1 MSAPAFDHAQTTD
14 APTTDDRTDA
24 PPSAPRAPSAAG
36 RLFLWVLGRIGR
48 DWRGPGLVIETPEGQ
63 THAFGPC
70 SGAPSGEPARLVI
83 HDWRMV
89 RRGLTGGDIGL
100 AEGYMAGE
108 WDTPDLARLLIVFA
122 DNFERLGRFASGAG
136 LSRAVEWFRHNLG
149 RLNTRRGA
157 RRNIVAHYDLGNAFY
172 ARWLDRSMTYSSA
185 FWPTPDLSLEEA
197 QEAKYA
203 ALADSIDLQPGH
215 RVLEI
220 GCGWGGFAEY
230 AARRGCTVVGLTL
243 SPSQRD
249 FAVARMEAA
258 GLSDRVEIRLRDY
271 RDETQTFDRI
281 VSIEMFEA
289 VGQQWWPT
297 YFRQVR
303 DRLKPGGRAGLQII
317 TIRDDLFAGYRK
329 RVDFIQRYVF
339 PGGMLPSR
347 ARLLELAAD
356 HDLTF
361 DHERS
366 LGLDYARTLNLWD
379 QRYRRQPSGMD
390 ATFDRLWRFYLA
402 YCEAG
407 FATRRTDVLQL
418 ALSAPETAG

>member
-1 MSAPAFDHAQTTD
+1 MTAPAFEHAD
-14 APTTDDRTDA
+14 AHA
-24 PPSAPRAPSAAG
+24 PSRAPSPAG
-36 RLFLWVLGRIGR
+36 RLFLWVLGRIGK
-48 DWRGPGLVIETPEGQ
+48 DWRGPGLVIQTPEGR
-63 THAFGPC
+63 THAFGPDSASPDS
-70 SGAPSGEPARLVI
+70 SGPAGEPARLII
-83 HDWRMV
+83 HDWKMV
-89 RRGLTGGDIGL
+89 SRGLTGGDIGL
-100 AEGYMAGE
+100 AEGYMANE
-108 WDTPDLARLLIVFA
+108 WETPDLARLLIVFA
-122 DNFERLGRFASGAG
+122 DNFERLGKFASGAG
-136 LSRAVEWFRHNLG
+136 LSRAVDWFRHNLG

-157 RRNIVAHYDLGNAFY
+157 KRNIIAHYDLGNDFY
-172 ARWLDRSMTYSSA
+172 GRWLDRSMTYSSA

-215 RVLEI
+215 HVLEI
-220 GCGWGGFAEY
+220 GCGWGGFAEF

-249 FAVARMEAA
+249 FAVARLERA
-258 GLSDRVEIRLRDY
+258 GLAERVDIRLKDY
-271 RDETQTFDRI
+271 RDETETFDRI

-289 VGQQWWPT
+289 VGQRWWGT

-303 DRLKPGGRAGLQII
+303 DRLKPGGKAGLQII

-347 ARLLELAAD
+347 KRLLELTQGHGLRLD
-356 HDLTF
+356 G
-361 DHERS
+361 ERS

-379 QRYRRQPSGMD
+379 QRYRRQPSGMEP
-390 ATFDRLWRFYLA
+390 AFDRLWRFYLA

-407 FATRRTDVLQL
+407 FSTRRTDVLQL
-418 ALSAPETAG
+418 ALSTPETAG

>member
-1 MSAPAFDHAQTTD
+1 MTAPAFEHADTH
-14 APTTDDRTDA
+14 AP
-24 PPSAPRAPSAAG
+24 SRAPSPAG
-36 RLFLWVLGRIGR
+36 RLFLWVLGRIGK
-48 DWRGPGLVIETPEGQ
+48 DWRGPGLVIQTPEGR
-63 THAFGPC
+63 THAFGPEAASPDS
-70 SGAPSGEPARLVI
+70 SGAAGEPARLII
-83 HDWRMV
+83 HDWKMV
-89 RRGLTGGDIGL
+89 SRGLTGGDIGL
-100 AEGYMAGE
+100 AEGYMANE
-108 WDTPDLARLLIVFA
+108 WETPDLARLLIVFA
-122 DNFERLGRFASGAG
+122 DNFERLGRFADGAG

-157 RRNIVAHYDLGNAFY
+157 RRNIIAHYDLGNDFY
-172 ARWLDRSMTYSSA
+172 GRWLDRSMTYSSA

-215 RVLEI
+215 HVLEI
-220 GCGWGGFAEY
+220 GCGWGGFAEF

-249 FAVARMEAA
+249 FAVARLERA
-258 GLSDRVEIRLRDY
+258 GLADSVDIRLKDY
-271 RDETQTFDRI
+271 RDETETFDRI

-289 VGQQWWPT
+289 VGQRWWGA
-297 YFRQVR
+297 YFRQVC
-303 DRLKPGGRAGLQII
+303 DRLKPGGKAGLQII

-347 ARLLELAAD
+347 QRLLELTQD
-356 HDLTF
+356 HGLRLDG
-361 DHERS
+361 ERS

-379 QRYRRQPSGMD
+379 QRYRRQPSGMQP
-390 ATFDRLWRFYLA
+390 AFDRLWRFYLA

-407 FATRRTDVLQL
+407 FSTRRTDVLQL
-418 ALSAPETAG
+418 ALSTPETAG

>member
-1 MSAPAFDHAQTTD
+1 MSASAFEHVSS
-14 APTTDDRTDA
+14 
-24 PPSAPRAPSAAG
+24 PSSPRAPSAAG
-36 RLFLWVLGRIGR
+36 RMFLWVLGRIGR
-48 DWRGPGLVIETPEGQ
+48 DWRGPGLIVETPEGHR
-63 THAFGPC
+63 HAFGPAA
-70 SGAPSGEPARLVI
+70 GGPAGDPARLVI

-89 RRGLTGGDIGL
+89 RRGLTAGDIGL
-100 AEGYMAGE
+100 AEGYMAAE
-108 WDTPDLARLLIVFA
+108 WDSPDLARLLMVFA
-122 DNFERLGRFASGAG
+122 DNFERLGRFADGAG
-136 LSRAVEWFRHNLG
+136 ISRAIEWVRHNLG

-157 RRNIVAHYDLGNAFY
+157 RRNIIAHYDLGNDFY

-185 FWPTPDLSLEEA
+185 YWPTPDLSLEAA

-220 GCGWGGFAEY
+220 GCGWGGFAEF

-249 FAVARMEAA
+249 YAIARLQKG
-258 GLSDRVEIRLRDY
+258 GLADRVDIRLKDY
-271 RDETQTFDRI
+271 RDETETFDRI

-289 VGQQWWPT
+289 VGRQWWPT

-303 DRLKPGGRAGLQII
+303 DRLRPGGRAGLQII
-317 TIRDDLFAGYRK
+317 TIRDDLFAAYRK

-347 ARLLELAAD
+347 ARLVELATD
-356 HDLTF
+356 HDLTW
-361 DHERS
+361 DQDRS

-379 QRYRRQPSGMD
+379 QRFRRQSSGMD
-390 ATFDRLWRFYLA
+390 PVFDRLWRFYLA

-407 FATRRTDVLQL
+407 FATHRTDVLQV
-418 ALSAPETAG
+418 ALSAPGAAR